1 MLIFGIFLLSPA
13 KAVCNHEKNKSSI
26 YCQENADSLTLR
38 EIDPSEYIYPETLV
52 ITVPPNEEAY
62 SYNSILTEFY
72 SYLEQCLNKKVMFYP
87 IYSSEAEIE
96 AMRLGRVHIASFLAG
111 STIRAMTQAGAVPF
125 AIKGNMDGPIHT
137 SMLVIVRQDSPFYS
151 LSDLKDKRVAHTN
164 HNSSTGYLAAQR
176 FFPREGLMP
185 HQNYKPIFSGKH
197 YLSILG
203 VKSGDYDAATIAA
216 EVLEKM
222 IADQKIQPEDFRV
235 IYQKGPFPSNIFS
248 YKNTLA
254 PEIQEQITNCFCQ
267 FHVTK
272 QNDHTAETMDRF
284 IPLNYQEYLQIVRQ
298 TFDPL

>member
-1 MLIFGIFLLSPA
+1 MFGIFFLSPA
-13 KAVCNHEKNKSSI
+13 EAVCNREKNQSSI

-38 EIDPSEYIYPETLV
+38 DVDPSEYIYPETLV
-52 ITVPPNEEAY
+52 ITVPPNEETY

-111 STIRAMTQAGAVPF
+111 STIRAITQAGAVPF
-125 AIKGNMDGPIHT
+125 AIKGNMNGPIHT
-137 SMLVIVRQDSPFYS
+137 SMLVIVRQDSSFHS
-151 LSDLKDKRVAHTN
+151 LSDLKGKRIAHTN
-164 HNSSTGYLAAQR
+164 LNSSTGYLAAQR

-185 HQNYKPIFSGKH
+185 NQNYTPIFSGKH
-197 YLSILG
+197 YLSIAG

-222 IADQKIQPEDFRV
+222 IADQKIQPEEFRV
-235 IYQKGPFPSNIFS
+235 IYQKGPFPANIFS

-254 PEIQEQITNCFCQ
+254 PEIQEQITNCFFQ
-267 FHVTK
+267 FHVT
-272 QNDHTAETMDRF
+272 QQENHTIETMDRF
-284 IPLNYQEYLQIVRQ
+284 IPLNYQEYLQFVRQ